1 MTDKNKADQQASPNS
16 STRPDHSSTSAQR
29 ARLLA
34 RLKLGPIDTITARRV
49 LNILMPAA
57 RIKELKERGH
67 AIDAVR
73 ISKTDDQGRTHHGIA
88 QYYLAGPI
96 DQQSTGEA

>member
-1 MTDKNKADQQASPNS
+1 MDNNLGN
-16 STRPDHSSTSAQR
+16 TSANAQR

-34 RLKLGPIDTITARRV
+34 RLQLGPIDTLTARSE

-67 AIDAVR
+67 PIRAQR
-73 ISKTDDQGRTHHGIA
+73 ISMTDEQGRTHQGIA
-88 QYYLAGPI
+88 LYYLT
-96 DQQSTGEA
+96 QTGE

>member
-1 MTDKNKADQQASPNS
+1 MNVTIQNISA
-16 STRPDHSSTSAQR
+16 SAQR

-34 RLKLGPIDTITARRV
+34 RLQLGPIDTLTARSE

-67 AIDAVR
+67 PIRAQR
-73 ISKTDDQGRTHHGIA
+73 ISKTDEQGRTHHGIA
-88 QYYLAGPI
+88 LYFLTQTE
-96 DQQSTGEA
+96 Q

>member
-1 MTDKNKADQQASPNS
+1 MTDKKKADQQASHKNS
-16 STRPDHSSTSAQR
+16 THLDNTSASAQR

-34 RLKLGPIDTITARRV
+34 RLQVGPIDTLTARSE

-67 AIDAVR
+67 PIFAQR
-73 ISKTDDQGRTHHGIA
+73 ITLADEQGRTHHGIA
-88 QYYLAGPI
+88 LYYLT
-96 DQQSTGEA
+96 QTGE

>member
-1 MTDKNKADQQASPNS
+1 MDICHVNTS
-16 STRPDHSSTSAQR
+16 SSAQR

-34 RLKLGPIDTITARRV
+34 RLQLGPVDTLTARSE

-67 AIDAVR
+67 PIRAQR
-73 ISKTDDQGRTHHGIA
+73 INMTDEQGRTHHGIA
-88 QYYLAGPI
+88 LYYLT
-96 DQQSTGEA
+96 QTGE

>member
-1 MTDKNKADQQASPNS
+1 MDVNHGNTSA
-16 STRPDHSSTSAQR
+16 SAQR

-34 RLKLGPIDTITARRV
+34 RLQLGPIDTLTARRE

-67 AIDAVR
+67 PIRAQR
-73 ISKTDDQGRTHHGIA
+73 ISMSDEQGRTHHGIA
-88 QYYLAGPI
+88 LYYLT
-96 DQQSTGEA
+96 QTGE